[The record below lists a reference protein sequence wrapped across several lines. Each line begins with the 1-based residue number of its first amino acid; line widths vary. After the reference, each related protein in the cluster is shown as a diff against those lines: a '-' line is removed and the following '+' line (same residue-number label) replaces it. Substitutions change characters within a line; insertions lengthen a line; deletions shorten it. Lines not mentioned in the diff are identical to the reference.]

1 MLNTYIKNRGISKLL
16 VHNNNQNQVN
26 EINWDADYDGNTA
39 NISVDLNNNG
49 RSNHYDIELD
59 NNDLENILNMQSIN
73 MPLDKRLK
81 SDFKKKQY
89 KPYYAELIQNEPS
102 LSSDVESFY
111 QSSPIKEL
119 IKSPTINTHISS
131 PLSNEEILVP
141 LSLSNNNT
149 FPFTLTKKK
158 RHYKP
163 RTHKTY
169 KAYRHFKTASKK
181 SSKKT
186 KRKSSRKYKTHTI

>member
-59 NNDLENILNMQSIN
+59 NNDLANILNMKSVNI
-73 MPLDKRLK
+73 PIDKRLK
-81 SDFKKKQY
+81 TDFKKKQY
-89 KPYYAELIQNEPS
+89 TPYYVEIMQNPSS
-102 LSSDVESFY
+102 LSSDVETFY
-111 QSSPIKEL
+111 EDSPISEL
-119 IKSPTINTHISS
+119 IKTPTINTHISS

-141 LSLSNNNT
+141 LSLSNNST
-149 FPFTLTKKK
+149 IPFTLTKKK

-163 RTHKTY
+163 KTHKTY
-169 KAYRHFKTASKK
+169 KAYRHFKTASRK
-181 SSKKT
+181 SSRKT
-186 KRKSSRKYKTHTI
+186 KRKSSRKQHTI